1 MRRATL
7 LLVAAVTMAATV
19 LYATR
24 LGYSP
29 AYLMHDEMQFA
40 LQSISIST
48 SGRDLSGRLL
58 PIFFTEPEF
67 PAGRDPAVIYL
78 TAAALT
84 GLPISEASVR
94 LPVALL
100 GVLNIVLMFLLAR
113 RLFGSDWMAL
123 LAAGSI
129 ALTPLH
135 FIRSRLLLSPQT
147 SIPIILAW
155 LLCLF
160 AFSERATLRRL
171 ATAAACLALGVYT
184 YLACVVMMPIYWLVT
199 AWVGRKRLG
208 PSAVMTAA
216 VAFAVPLVPMAIWYV
231 THPERM
237 RQVVGAYELGK
248 SVGAT
253 GATVGAGL
261 TSVQKAIS
269 LYWSFFSP
277 EYLFLLGDPSL
288 INSTRHTGLFPL
300 SFALLIPFGVWH
312 LARRRREF
320 DLVVLAGLVTAPVAA
335 VASGAIEMNRVMF
348 VVPFG
353 ALVAVYGVEWLL
365 TAARRGGAI
374 LAFVLVAAV
383 PLQFATFYGD
393 YMGRYRIAAGPAF
406 GGNTRELF
414 VTAIARAGAGDAP
427 PVYVNAAIQ
436 HAGRYWRFFALAGG
450 RPDVIGRLRTYGQ
463 QLPSPAPA
471 GALLACALADPECAG
486 LMPGAQGW
494 QPIHVVSELD
504 GTSAFALFEAR

>member
-1 MRRATL
+1 M
-7 LLVAAVTMAATV
+7 LLVAGVTTTAAL
-19 LYATR
+19 LYTTR

-40 LQSISIST
+40 LQSISVAA
-48 SGRDLSGRLL
+48 SGRDLSGRRL
-58 PIFFTEPEF
+58 PIFFTEPAF

-84 GLPISEASVR
+84 GLPISEANVR

-123 LAAGSI
+123 VAAGSI

-147 SIPIILAW
+147 SIPVILAW
-155 LLCLF
+155 LLCLV

-171 ATAAACLALGVYT
+171 TTAAACLALGVYT
-184 YLACVVMMPIYWLVT
+184 YLACVVMMPIYWLMT
-199 AWVGRKRLG
+199 AWIGRKQLG
-208 PSAVMTAA
+208 RRAVMTTAA
-216 VAFAVPLVPMAIWYV
+216 AFAVPLVPMAIWHV
-231 THPERM
+231 THPERLS
-237 RQVVGAYELGK
+237 QVVGAYELGN
-248 SVGAT
+248 SVAAT
-253 GATVGAGL
+253 GATLAAAL
-261 TSVQKAIS
+261 TSVRKALG

-312 LARRRREF
+312 LATRRRDL
-320 DLVVLAGLVTAPVAA
+320 DLVVLAGLITAPVAA

-348 VVPFG
+348 VIPFG

-365 TAARRGGAI
+365 TAASRAGA
-374 LAFVLVAAV
+374 LVAFAMVAVV
-383 PLQFATFYGD
+383 PLQFVAFYGD
-393 YMGRYRIAAGPAF
+393 YMGRYRVAAGPAF

-414 VTAIARAGAGDAP
+414 MTAIARAGTGNAP
-427 PVYVNAAIQ
+427 PVYVHTAIQ
-436 HAGRYWRFFALAGG
+436 HSDRYWRFYALAEG
-450 RPDVIGRLRTYGQ
+450 RPDVIDRLHTFDQ

-486 LMPGAQGW
+486 LLPGAQGW
-494 QPIHVVSELD
+494 RPIHVVSELD
-504 GTSAFALFEAR
+504 GTRSFALFEAH